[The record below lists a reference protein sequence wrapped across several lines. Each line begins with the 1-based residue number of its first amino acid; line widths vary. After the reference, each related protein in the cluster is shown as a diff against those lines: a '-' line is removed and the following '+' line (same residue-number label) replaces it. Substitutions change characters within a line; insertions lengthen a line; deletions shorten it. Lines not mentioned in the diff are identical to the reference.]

1 MEREQVVT
9 KSQDAGDVT
18 ESSPNTS
25 LAHGNSTVEGAKPPI
40 SRPLD
45 FEEALDNFI
54 PLKKSNGMTCSV
66 KRVLDQLGDSA
77 KDKLMRLLE
86 NPEALSLD
94 ITALLKNHGYQV
106 SAEVMRRHRRR
117 AKGGGCSC
125 P

>member
-9 KSQDAGDVT
+9 KSQDVGDVT
-18 ESSPNTS
+18 ESSRNTS
-25 LAHGNSTVEGAKPPI
+25 LARGGSTAEDVKPPI
-40 SRPLD
+40 NKPLD
-45 FEEALDNFI
+45 FEQALDNFV
-54 PLKKSNGMTCSV
+54 PQKKSNGMTCSV
-66 KRVLDQLGDSA
+66 KRVLEQLSESA
-77 KDKLMRLLE
+77 KMKLLGLME

-117 AKGGGCSC
+117 ANGGGCSC

>member
-1 MEREQVVT
+1 MEREPVVT
-9 KSQDAGDVT
+9 KSQDVGDVT
-18 ESSPNTS
+18 ESLPNT
-25 LAHGNSTVEGAKPPI
+25 LLVHGDSTAEDVRRPI
-40 SRPLD
+40 SKPD
-45 FEEALDNFI
+45 FEEALDNFV

-77 KDKLMRLLE
+77 KDKLLRLMD

-117 AKGGGCSC
+117 ANGGGCSC

>member
-1 MEREQVVT
+1 MT
-9 KSQDAGDVT
+9 KFQDAGDVT

-25 LAHGNSTVEGAKPPI
+25 LAHGGLTAEDAKPPI
-40 SRPLD
+40 SKALD
-45 FEEALDNFI
+45 FEEALDNFV
-54 PLKKSNGMTCSV
+54 PQKKSNGMTCSV

-77 KDKLMRLLE
+77 KDKLLRLMD

-117 AKGGGCSC
+117 ANGGGCSC

>member
-1 MEREQVVT
+1 M

-18 ESSPNTS
+18 ESSQNT
-25 LAHGNSTVEGAKPPI
+25 LLVRGNLIAEDVKQPI
-40 SRPLD
+40 NKLVD

-54 PLKKSNGMTCSV
+54 PQKKSNGMTCSV
-66 KRVLDQLGDSA
+66 KRVLDQLNDSA
-77 KDKLMRLLE
+77 KDKLLRLIE
-86 NPEALSLD
+86 HPEALSLD

-117 AKGGGCSC
+117 ANGGGCSC

>member
-1 MEREQVVT
+1 MT
-9 KSQDAGDVT
+9 KPQDAGDVT
-18 ESSPNTS
+18 ESSQNIS
-25 LAHGNSTVEGAKPPI
+25 LVRGNSTAEDAKPQTNK
-40 SRPLD
+40 SLD
-45 FEEALDNFI
+45 LEEALDSFI

-77 KDKLMRLLE
+77 REKLLKLME
-86 NPEALSLD
+86 TPEALSLD

>member
-9 KSQDAGDVT
+9 KSQDAGDVI
-18 ESSPNTS
+18 EFSRNTS
-25 LAHGNSTVEGAKPPI
+25 PAHGNSTAEDVKPPI
-40 SRPLD
+40 NKPLD
-45 FEEALDNFI
+45 FEKALDNFV

-66 KRVLDQLGDSA
+66 KRILDQLSESA
-77 KDKLMRLLE
+77 KEKLLRLME

-117 AKGGGCSC
+117 ANGGGCSC

>member
-9 KSQDAGDVT
+9 KSQDAGDVI
-18 ESSPNTS
+18 EFSRNTS
-25 LAHGNSTVEGAKPPI
+25 PARGNSTAEDVKPLI
-40 SRPLD
+40 NKPLD
-45 FEEALDNFI
+45 FEEALDNFV
-54 PLKKSNGMTCSV
+54 PQKKSNGMTCSV
-66 KRVLDQLGDSA
+66 KKVLDQLNESA
-77 KDKLMRLLE
+77 KDKLLRLME

-117 AKGGGCSC
+117 ANGGGCSC